1 MIMLYEVW
9 LVFHEFCFFSSRR
22 RHTICALVTGVQT
35 CALPI
40 YFTQAETR
48 LGPVTDNE
56 AGASIEDMAQRA
68 WSEGYFP
75 ELDRPPTPQEFIAAV
90 DDTYRG
96 VGRRFRPQDEA
107 EIQAYEG
114 ARDQRLADRKSTRLN
129 SSH

>member
-1 MIMLYEVW
+1 MI
-9 LVFHEFCFFSSRR
+9 RR
-22 RHTICALVTGVQT
+22 PPRS
-35 CALPI
+35 
-40 YFTQAETR
+40 TR
-48 LGPVTDNE
+48 TYTRFPDTTLFR
-56 AGASIEDMAQRA
+56 SQRA

-114 ARDQRLADRKSTRLN
+114 ARDQRLAVERAQQDGAPLVDDLGQPATYDN
-129 SSH
+129 NVDTTPPAPAY